1 MQWEQ
6 WRDMDLENEL
16 QLVMNVIGAVRRL
29 KAKHG
34 IKDKPE
40 GDIYICVCV
49 CMYVCI

>member
-1 MQWEQ
+1 
-6 WRDMDLENEL
+6 MDLENEL

-40 GDIYICVCV
+40 GDIYKQLIFRP
-49 CMYVCI
+49 